1 MFSFSEKF
9 EGRVTDSP
17 RTPFTT
23 SGGEL
28 SSETEF
34 PGPRR
39 ETSRR
44 DRNSQIMLL
53 AVENGVGDVKIVSVL
68 AIHS

>member
-1 MFSFSEKF
+1 M
-9 EGRVTDSP
+9 
-17 RTPFTT
+17 TT
-23 SGGEL
+23 WVY
-28 SSETEF
+28 SSIYL
-34 PGPRR
+34 GQGV

>member
-1 MFSFSEKF
+1 MNDYM
-9 EGRVTDSP
+9 GI
-17 RTPFTT
+17 
-23 SGGEL
+23 L
-28 SSETEF
+28 QHL

-68 AIHS
+68 AILS